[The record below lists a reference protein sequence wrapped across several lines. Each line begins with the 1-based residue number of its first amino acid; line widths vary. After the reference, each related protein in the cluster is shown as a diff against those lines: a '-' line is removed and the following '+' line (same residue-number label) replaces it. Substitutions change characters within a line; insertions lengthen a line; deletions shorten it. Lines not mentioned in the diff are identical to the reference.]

1 MRQILVFC
9 FERCQ
14 AESAPQSDYLVDIHS
29 IKMVGSHRPSF
40 LRFTTCSWALW
51 FTLWEAGRGGEIFIE
66 GGGYSPLFLWNV
78 IPSHCWPLLTPP
90 PRDPP
95 LPRCYAN
102 LCCALNRCPNNSL
115 SGGGGG
121 KPGLWQEKN
130 AAIFMAGPDYHT
142 AEDLYL
148 GGGRGS
154 GTRFQRFRFP
164 GLLKRSDEKGWEGVE
179 GGVSARVKSLR
190 LCCAEAGELC
200 LRGPLPTQEVLCKCR
215 HSMFYLTVAVGQ
227 HHCHNTAL
235 CNKYIKLS
243 SSDNHK
249 KTIVTGQNEIQKIQ
263 RHSEIAQ
270 WQKTQSQTT
279 K

>member
-148 GGGRGS
+148 GGGRG
-154 GTRFQRFRFP
+154 FRHTFP
-164 GLLKRSDEKGWEGVE
+164 TIQISWVVKKKWWKGVG
-179 GGVSARVKSLR
+179 GGRGRGVSQSKKPA
-190 LCCAEAGELC
+190 A
-200 LRGPLPTQEVLCKCR
+200 VLCR
-215 HSMFYLTVAVGQ
+215 GWWALSEGTSSHTGSAVSVQTQYVLSHSRSRSTSLPQ
-227 HHCHNTAL
+227 H
-235 CNKYIKLS
+235 S
-243 SSDNHK
+243 SL
-249 KTIVTGQNEIQKIQ
+249 
-263 RHSEIAQ
+263 
-270 WQKTQSQTT
+270 
-279 K
+279 